1 LNSYIEAEHVPRWLV
16 AEHVPPAWIGA
27 ATPSQLAYAVGDAD
41 IERKLDQ
48 LATLVADMGADA
60 AGWHASLGRYA
71 LEDCVTGG
79 IYDRRTLAGV
89 LQRAMGVLW
98 PPQETGS

>member
-1 LNSYIEAEHVPRWLV
+1 V
-16 AEHVPPAWIGA
+16 
-27 ATPSQLAYAVGDAD
+27 TQSQLAYAVSDAD

-71 LEDCVTGG
+71 REDYVTVG
-79 IYDRRTLAGV
+79 IYDRRKLAGV
-89 LQRAMGVLW
+89 LQRAMHVLLPAW
-98 PPQETGS
+98 PPQED